1 LILNLVA
8 TLLRNNPQLADA
20 LLGVTIDY
28 NNGQKVDWVD
38 IILAA
43 LNVLPG
49 LAGRAAA
56 ELQSK
61 ATYTQA
67 FAAAG
72 SSIGSSGSN
81 ASGFA
86 WSVLNTLADCL
97 SATAAIAA
105 CQPSRVLTA
114 LCSCQLFEGVMAA
127 AEPLPLVALEDLG
140 GWVQEQQA
148 AGAAG
153 GSEDWSTLSTLQVGA
168 CVRLRGSGLGAACFL
183 VALLEGV
190 GIVANAEPL
199 LIVSLE
205 DLGGWVHGCKIF
217 LVGPGAGETVFQVI
231 DRQVSR
237 MQSRTDAKF
246 SCTRK
251 HL

>member
-1 LILNLVA
+1 MHKVPFRERCDDVVESGWVYALQDLHLILNLVA

-67 FAAAG
+67 FAGTHSSNGSNGSG
-72 SSIGSSGSN
+72 SSTGS
-81 ASGFA
+81 FA

-97 SATAAIAA
+97 SATAAIGA

-114 LCSCQLFEGVMAA
+114 LCSCQLFEGVVAA

-148 AGAAG
+148 AGAVG
-153 GSEDWSTLSTLQVGA
+153 GSEDWSTLSTLQV
-168 CVRLRGSGLGAACFL
+168 RSWL
-183 VALLEGV
+183 
-190 GIVANAEPL
+190 
-199 LIVSLE
+199 
-205 DLGGWVHGCKIF
+205 
-217 LVGPGAGETVFQVI
+217 Q
-231 DRQVSR
+231 
-237 MQSRTDAKF
+237 
-246 SCTRK
+246 
-251 HL
+251 